1 MKILEK
7 ILAFGIL
14 ISLILKFSLI
24 SGGDV
29 LTLWTTLILAC
40 IYYTFGFLFFNQ
52 IRLRHIFK
60 KASYKDV
67 SALKIIFA
75 IVTGLGLS
83 IISLGSLFKLLN
95 LSGADEMLMIGL
107 IVTSIV
113 LIISLT
119 LFLKNNDTN
128 SKFTLWRVSI
138 IGGIG
143 VILMLTSELSI
154 VKFQYRNH
162 PDYIDAYAK
171 YLSDPRNE
179 ELQKKKEMEY
189 YRIILTEEEFRM
201 YEKSTNR

>member
-1 MKILEK
+1 M
-7 ILAFGIL
+7 
-14 ISLILKFSLI
+14 
-24 SGGDV
+24 
-29 LTLWTTLILAC
+29 
-40 IYYTFGFLFFNQ
+40 
-52 IRLRHIFK
+52 
-60 KASYKDV
+60 
-67 SALKIIFA
+67 
-75 IVTGLGLS
+75 TGLGLS